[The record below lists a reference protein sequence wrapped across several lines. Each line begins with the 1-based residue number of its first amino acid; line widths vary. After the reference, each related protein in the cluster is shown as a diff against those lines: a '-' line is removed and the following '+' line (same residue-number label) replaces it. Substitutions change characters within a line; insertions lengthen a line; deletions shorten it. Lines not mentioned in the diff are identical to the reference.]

1 MGSGLVTPT
10 LSLAR
15 PCLVIAFSKLTGV
28 RISVAR
34 ITLFPKRREQG
45 LKAIGFDFVQGREQ
59 DAYSPRWKPLF
70 LKPHKVRLR
79 EIDEASPSVL
89 SKRHLHSSNF
99 NEYFCIGLERSFGR
113 VAAVRHAQR
122 MS

>member
-1 MGSGLVTPT
+1 MGSGLVTPS

-34 ITLFPKRREQG
+34 ITLFPKRREQR

-59 DAYSPRWKPLF
+59 RRLLAPLETPF
-70 LKPHKVRLR
+70 FETTQGK
-79 EIDEASPSVL
+79 
-89 SKRHLHSSNF
+89 
-99 NEYFCIGLERSFGR
+99 
-113 VAAVRHAQR
+113 AQGDR
-122 MS
+122 